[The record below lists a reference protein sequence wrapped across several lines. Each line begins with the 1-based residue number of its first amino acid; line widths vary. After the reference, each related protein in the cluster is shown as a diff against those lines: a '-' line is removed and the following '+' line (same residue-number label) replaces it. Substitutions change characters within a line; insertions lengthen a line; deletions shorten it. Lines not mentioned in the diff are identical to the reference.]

1 MARLEM
7 QHVSKSFDSVVAV
20 SDVSFTVEQG
30 GVTALLGPSGCG
42 KTTLLRMIAGFVEP
56 DTGVVLVDG
65 TDISGLPPEKRQIGL
80 VFQSY
85 ALFPHLTVAD
95 NIAFGLQTRRLPRTV
110 VRERVAAAL
119 ALVRLEGLGARKP
132 AQLSGGQQQ
141 RVALARALVIEPR
154 ILLLDEPLSALDRAI
169 RLEMQ
174 AELRRIQQEVRITTV
189 FVTHDQEEALTL
201 ADQVVV
207 LRNGVLQQQGPPQD
221 LYMQPSNPF
230 VSTFLG
236 AANTVPG
243 VLEVAP
249 DGGWQVR
256 HRDVSIPLAP
266 RAGFDIGQRVQAV
279 IRPEWLSVGPLTADQ
294 GHRLSGRIEMIRFAG
309 PMSELSLRAGPMSEL
324 SLRVS
329 DLEMRALTLT
339 ADTPWREGD
348 TVALCVNRQDL
359 PLYADV

>member
-1 MARLEM
+1 
-7 QHVSKSFDSVVAV
+7 
-20 SDVSFTVEQG
+20 
-30 GVTALLGPSGCG
+30 
-42 KTTLLRMIAGFVEP
+42 
-56 DTGVVLVDG
+56 
-65 TDISGLPPEKRQIGL
+65 
-80 VFQSY
+80 
-85 ALFPHLTVAD
+85 
-95 NIAFGLQTRRLPRTV
+95 
-110 VRERVAAAL
+110 
-119 ALVRLEGLGARKP
+119 
-132 AQLSGGQQQ
+132 
-141 RVALARALVIEPR
+141 
-154 ILLLDEPLSALDRAI
+154 
-169 RLEMQ
+169 
-174 AELRRIQQEVRITTV
+174 
-189 FVTHDQEEALTL
+189 
-201 ADQVVV
+201 
-207 LRNGVLQQQGPPQD
+207 
-221 LYMQPSNPF
+221 MQPSNPF

-249 DGGWQVR
+249 DGRWQVR

-309 PMSELSLRAGPMSEL
+309 PMSELSLR
-324 SLRVS
+324 VS